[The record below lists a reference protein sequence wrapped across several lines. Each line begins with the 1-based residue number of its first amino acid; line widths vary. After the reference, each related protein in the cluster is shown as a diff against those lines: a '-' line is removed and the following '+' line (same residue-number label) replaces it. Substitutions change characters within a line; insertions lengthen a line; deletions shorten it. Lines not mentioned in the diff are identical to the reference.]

1 MKVAPRTEP
10 ECVKGAQVSYTKS
23 GPDFVTYHSCIFSSP
38 KPIPMAPH
46 GLPMTNSWRK
56 NSRSTSW
63 KVVLITWGCR
73 HGLQP
78 HSETALQ
85 SVVSGSPLYRA
96 STSWEKTS
104 RHYMGS
110 WVLAGGCLFWE
121 DPGRSLSAKRFG
133 EEACRWTSGRD
144 HYVNTHWRA
153 STTEEAQTSR

>member
-1 MKVAPRTEP
+1 
-10 ECVKGAQVSYTKS
+10 
-23 GPDFVTYHSCIFSSP
+23 
-38 KPIPMAPH
+38 MAPD

-85 SVVSGSPLYRA
+85 SVVSGNPLHRA

-104 RHYMGS
+104 RHIHGFLS
-110 WVLAGGCLFWE
+110 TGWGVSGLAGPWKKFICKEVWGRGMQMDLWE
-121 DPGRSLSAKRFG
+121 GSLCQYPLESIPYRGGSDKQINSMTHLVDVSQLQSSATPVG
-133 EEACRWTSGRD
+133 WWME
-144 HYVNTHWRA
+144 
-153 STTEEAQTSR
+153 